1 MELVRATW
9 ARSHC
14 TNVPPSCTVETE
26 EPVVGREIERKF
38 RVRDGGWRDEV
49 ARSSRIRQGYLQLDD
64 HAEVRVRV
72 RDDSATLTVKR
83 GGPDLDRQEV
93 EVTIDVD
100 AAERLLAEARVGA
113 LLEKTRHQIPIGD
126 LVVEV
131 DEFAGDH
138 EGLVLAEIEVPEAT
152 TPIPERP
159 WLSEEVTGDRRFY
172 NATLAR

>member
-1 MELVRATW
+1 M
-9 ARSHC
+9 
-14 TNVPPSCTVETE
+14 
-26 EPVVGREIERKF
+26 GREIERKF
-38 RVRDGGWRDEV
+38 RVRDDGWRDEV
-49 ARSSRIRQGYLQLDD
+49 VQWSRIRQGYLHLDD

-83 GGPDLDRQEV
+83 GGPDLERQEV
-93 EVTIDVD
+93 EVAIDVD

-113 LLEKTRHQIPIGD
+113 LLEKTRHQIPIGE
-126 LVVEV
+126 LIVEV

-138 EGLVLAEIEVPEAT
+138 EGLVLAEIELPDEA

-159 WLSEEVTGDRRFY
+159 WLAEEVTGDRRFY